1 MSTVASDPETGTIDV
16 AGRRVNRW
24 IHHGGDEAVVLV
36 HGFGGDLESWRMNLD
51 ALAATGMTVAAL
63 DLPGHGHSSKSLETG
78 ALAELMQ
85 AVLDYMDAE
94 HIESAHLVGN
104 SMGAAICLSIL
115 AHRRQHVRSLTLI
128 GPAGLGQPVDGTYIR
143 SFIAASTSEQVEPV
157 LRRLFAD
164 PGFVTPEM
172 VERATNY
179 KQSAGVAAALT
190 KIAMGGDSGAGAR
203 SSGSLRAGLGVVPTL
218 ILWGG
223 EDTIIPAPEP
233 AAIARPGVAVHVLP
247 GAGHMVQVERAT
259 AVNELIVD
267 FLGS

>member
-1 MSTVASDPETGTIDV
+1 MSTVATDPETGAIAV

-24 IHHGGDEAVVLV
+24 IHRGGEEAVVLV
-36 HGFGGDLESWRMNLD
+36 HGFGGDLASWRMNLA

-63 DLPGHGHSSKSLETG
+63 DLPGHGDSSKLLETG
-78 ALAELMQ
+78 ALVELMQ
-85 AVLDYMDAE
+85 SVLDYMDAE
-94 HIESAHLVGN
+94 RISSAHLVGH

-115 AHRRQHVRSLTLI
+115 ANCRQRVRSLTLV
-128 GPAGLGQPVDGTYIR
+128 GPAGLGQPVDGTFIR
-143 SFIAASTSEQVEPV
+143 SFIAAGTREQVEPV

-172 VERATNY
+172 VEQATRY
-179 KQSAGVAAALT
+179 RQSAGVTAALT
-190 KIAMGGDSGAGAR
+190 KIATGGDGGTGAR
-203 SSGSLRAGLGVVPTL
+203 SGGSLRAGLGDVPTL

-223 EDTIIPAPEP
+223 EDSIIPAPEP

-247 GAGHMVQVERAT
+247 GAGHMVQIERAA